1 MRRFIIKRNQFSCSP
16 KKVYKPINVTTSQN
30 DVKEEVK
37 PINKLPKSKKGT
49 KDKRE
54 VIEENNIV
62 ENNNM
67 VMMDTK
73 SKIEL
78 ATAVLS
84 DTENMAIKKLKKDK
98 SLIERTESS
107 QTILTEDNRE
117 LLRG

>member
-1 MRRFIIKRNQFSCSP
+1 MRRFITKKNQFSRSP
-16 KKVYKPINVTTSQN
+16 KKVYNPTVATKPQQEA
-30 DVKEEVK
+30 KEEVK
-37 PINKLPKSKKGT
+37 KIIKQSKPKKVAKEKKET
-49 KDKRE
+49 
-54 VIEENNIV
+54 IEYNNIV
-62 ENNNM
+62 ENNM

-78 ATAVLS
+78 AASVLN
-84 DTENMAIKKLKKDK
+84 DTDNMAVKKLKKDK